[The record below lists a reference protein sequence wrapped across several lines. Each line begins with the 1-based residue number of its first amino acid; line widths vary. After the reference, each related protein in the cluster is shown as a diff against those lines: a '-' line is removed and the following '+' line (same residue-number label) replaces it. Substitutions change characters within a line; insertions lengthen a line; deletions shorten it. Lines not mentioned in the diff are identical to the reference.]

1 MASFQAHI
9 IDLQGMVYLITTSTI
24 MHFFVI
30 LNVRNASLQQH
41 GLAIEPHYFH
51 LIGLV
56 LPNNLFIL
64 CYIFLKI
71 YFYFF
76 FIIFTYCFS
85 YNPIINFNF

>member
-1 MASFQAHI
+1 MTSFQAHI

-56 LPNNLFIL
+56 LPNNLFFL
-64 CYIFLKI
+64 CYFFLKI

-76 FIIFTYCFS
+76 LSFLHIVFLII
-85 YNPIINFNF
+85 P